1 MIHQNPFHRLGL
13 VADIDVKAFTK
24 RTGKVRAFLAADMPL
39 SFDDDISFPGC
50 QRNSTTMEV
59 AERDLQTAA
68 GKVKHGLFWFTSSG
82 IVDEVALDHVRKGEF
97 ENALQ
102 IWSKAAKRSE
112 FTKNYVSC
120 LNNFASL
127 NLVLALL
134 DPNDIYSKPKRKSLL
149 LEGVAGKFLLF
160 TQVQSEVKKWF
171 FQSIGDEV
179 IAGQEKKIQDEFVD
193 SLRNLLESSKSVGVT
208 VTASDLAKH
217 VDQTSDLGK
226 SLIHPFLNE
235 ARDSIDLLLSEAKGK
250 IEQGGKK
257 ALAAGKKLLKQAPPL
272 LKTYKAVAGDDD
284 ILLAPLSDKVAE
296 EILNAGIKYFN
307 ELDDPTASEIETV
320 LELTK
325 GAKKIAI
332 GTTVV
337 ERLKGNLET
346 LENRAK
352 REREHEFIGAEIK
365 KVNAAI
371 EKAIGSKNR
380 TNFSQSVLNELGR
393 GSGVGWGVIRA
404 LRSLQT
410 KGVAISGKD
419 FLISDLYVEFCTLS
433 MNVML
438 SKCIDEVNEIQN
450 LGLPIDSVLSS
461 FKTAE
466 AATASLK
473 EVSTKMDGRRHE
485 SKFPI
490 EAKTRNR
497 ILENHETI
505 KGLVSQAN
513 SISIKQSDSGG
524 TVIYWVIAG
533 VIAFALLTC

>member
-1 MIHQNPFHRLGL
+1 MILQNPFHRLGL

-39 SFDDDISFPGC
+39 SFDDDISFRGC

-179 IAGQEKKIQDEFVD
+179 IAGQEKKIQDEFID

-208 VTASDLAKH
+208 ITASDLAKH

-226 SLIHPFLNE
+226 SLIQPFLNE
-235 ARDSIDLLLSEAKGK
+235 ARDSIDQLLSEAKGK

-272 LKTYKAVAGDDD
+272 LKTYKVVAGDDD

-307 ELDDPTASEIETV
+307 ELDDPTVSEIETV

-371 EKAIGSKNR
+371 EKAIGSKDR
-380 TNFSQSVLNELGR
+380 SNFSQYVLNEVGR
-393 GSGVGWGVIRA
+393 GTGVGWGVIRA

-410 KGVAISGKD
+410 KGVAMSGKD

-513 SISIKQSDSGG
+513 SISIKQSDSGSK
-524 TVIYWVIAG
+524 VIYWIIAG